1 MSVRKRKWKDRATG
15 MMNECWMVDVTV
27 VHPDG
32 RRERVRRVA
41 PIQTK
46 REAER
51 YEREVRHELL
61 DGPRVHDD
69 DKADA
74 PLFSSFS
81 QRFMET
87 YARNNNKRSEIESKE
102 ATLRLHLV
110 PAFGRL
116 TLDRV
121 DAMRIEGYKARK
133 LEEGLSAKT
142 INNQLTV
149 LRRLLSIAVEWG
161 LLDFVPPIRW
171 LKAARPEFD
180 FLTFDEAERLI
191 AAAEPE
197 WRAIITVATRTGLRI
212 GELLALRWRD
222 VDLEAGRL
230 VVRRSTSCGEVSTP
244 KNGRTR
250 EVPLSDQAR
259 AALLEHRHERGELVF
274 CDDDGAMLTR
284 NSCRRPLHRACKRAG
299 IRRIGWHKLR
309 HTFASHLTMRGA
321 PLKSVQ
327 ELLGHGT
334 IEMTM
339 RYAHLSPDAR
349 RDAVKL
355 LDEPAPSK
363 SDDE

>member
-15 MMNECWMVDVTV
+15 AVNECWMVDVTV
-27 VHPDG
+27 VHQDG

-51 YEREVRHELL
+51 YERQVRRELI
-61 DGPRVHDD
+61 DGHRGDGGET
-69 DKADA
+69 ADA

-81 QRFMET
+81 QRFLET
-87 YARNNNKRSEIESKE
+87 YARTNKRSEIESKE

-121 DAMRIEGYKARK
+121 DAMRIENYKARK

-149 LRRLLSIAVEWG
+149 LRRLLSIAAEWG
-161 LLDFVPPIRW
+161 LLEVVPPIRW
-171 LKAARPEFD
+171 LKAPPPEFD

-191 AAAEPE
+191 AAAEPK
-197 WRAIITVATRTGLRI
+197 WRAMIIVAARTGLRI

-230 VVRRSTSCGEVSTP
+230 VVRRSASYGEVSTP

-250 EVPLSDQAR
+250 ELPLSDEAR
-259 AALLEHRHERGELVF
+259 AALIEQRHERGELVF
-274 CDDDGAMLTR
+274 CDDNGAMLTR

-309 HTFASHLTMRGA
+309 HSFASHLTMRGA

-327 ELLGHGT
+327 ELLGHST

-349 RDAVKL
+349 RDAVRL

-363 SDDE
+363 SDEE